1 MTLEVAIAG
10 ILIISLTFYVLMGG
24 ADYGAGVWDMLCF
37 GERAPKQRALI
48 AEVVGPIWEANHVWL
63 ILVIVILFTAWP
75 RAFALVTT
83 DLHIPLV
90 IMLVGI
96 VLRGSAFTFR
106 TYDTKDDSIQRR
118 WSLVFE
124 IGSLVTPIMLGIT
137 VGSISAGR
145 MHPMARPDFIN
156 SWEHPFAF
164 ANGVFALC
172 IFAFLAATY
181 LTNETSD
188 AQLQNDFRVRALAAQ
203 GGVAVMALTVF
214 LLSQHGAPQLY
225 NDLVKAPWTIAL
237 HAVTAVVSTSAIVSL
252 VYRRYFIARLC
263 AAAQAAL
270 ILWGWALSQFPYL
283 VRPELTISNCAAPK
297 ATLELLLWAL
307 LVGALL
313 LFPSFYLLL
322 KVFSQGT
329 TEGKS
334 PTESA
339 H

>member
-37 GERAPKQRALI
+37 GPRAQKQRALI

-75 RAFALVTT
+75 RTFALITT
-83 DLHIPLV
+83 DLHFPLV
-90 IMLVGI
+90 VMLVGI

-106 TYDTKDDSIQRR
+106 TYDTKDDSVQRR
-118 WSLVFE
+118 WSLIFE
-124 IGSLVTPIMLGIT
+124 IASLVTPITLGIT

-145 MHPMARPDFIN
+145 MHPMARPDFIH
-156 SWEHPFAF
+156 SWAHPFAF
-164 ANGVFALC
+164 ATGLFALC

-181 LTNETSD
+181 LTNETLD
-188 AQLQNDFRVRALAAQ
+188 KELQNDFRVRALAVQ
-203 GGVAVMALTVF
+203 GCVAVMALTVF

-237 HAVTAVVSTSAIVSL
+237 HVLTGLVSTGAIVSL
-252 VYRRYFIARLC
+252 VLRRYLIARFC
-263 AAAQAAL
+263 AAGQAAL

-283 VRPELTISNCAAPK
+283 VRPELTIFNCAAPK

-307 LVGALL
+307 IAGALL

-322 KVFSQGT
+322 KVFSQQSP
-329 TEGKS
+329 EGET
-334 PTESA
+334 PAESL